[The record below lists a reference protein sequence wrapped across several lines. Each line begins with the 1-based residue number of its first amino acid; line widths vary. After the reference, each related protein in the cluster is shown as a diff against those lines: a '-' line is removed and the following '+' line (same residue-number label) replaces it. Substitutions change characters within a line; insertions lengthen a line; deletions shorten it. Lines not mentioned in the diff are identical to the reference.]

1 MTPVIDS
8 IFFPGRLLMQDER
21 SALHTDKAKPGTPAC
36 GLILSFPGKKAAEN
50 PWAALRFTS
59 VSRPLSR
66 SNPLWTWTK
75 EEASHLPK
83 FWICMKSP

>member
-21 SALHTDKAKPGTPAC
+21 SALHIDKAKPWTPAC

-50 PWAALRFTS
+50 PWASSRFGFKTS
-59 VSRPLSR
+59 LKKQPSLD
-66 SNPLWTWTK
+66 
-75 EEASHLPK
+75 
-83 FWICMKSP
+83 MD